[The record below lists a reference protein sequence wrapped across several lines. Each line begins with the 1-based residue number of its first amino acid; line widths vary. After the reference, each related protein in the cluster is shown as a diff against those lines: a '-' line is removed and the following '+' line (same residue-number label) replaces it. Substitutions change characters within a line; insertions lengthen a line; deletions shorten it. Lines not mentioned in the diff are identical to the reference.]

1 MVANLPKFS
10 VYTQENMKRDV
21 GGFKF
26 QRFST
31 NGHEVGPGDPWVQ
44 LPPSGLYWAP
54 DSACGLL
61 RSWAR

>member
-31 NGHEVGPGDPWVQ
+31 NGHELGPADP
-44 LPPSGLYWAP
+44 
-54 DSACGLL
+54 
-61 RSWAR
+61 